1 MFCSSKSALRAATSP
16 LASAATKTAIVS
28 KTLTMEGSDLTVQ
41 AIISVLHEP
50 LTSDDDYATLL
61 VTEYPFQCSLTNWTQ
76 FKSAMIKVKFIASD
90 DGTTRRLMARN
101 VAPDGTFFL
110 NPEGTD
116 ITDILIGN
124 GPAKAG
130 AGPWKLTENKS
141 KKGEIPSM
149 LHTTISVT
157 QKVPVAC
164 QLIVSIQTEANRDYA
179 LKEEARSFIGGKKV
193 DIVNPADF
201 VAGEARQS
209 VEPGLLG
216 VNLDHLV
223 DCDLHKLQVAIQG
236 EDVTRR

>member
-1 MFCSSKSALRAATSP
+1 MQ
-16 LASAATKTAIVS
+16 
-28 KTLTMEGSDLTVQ
+28 EGSDLTVQ

-50 LTSDDDYATLL
+50 LASDGDYSTLL

-130 AGPWKLTENKS
+130 AGRESRTMLVGTTWIDGPD
-141 KKGEIPSM
+141 KGEIPSM
-149 LHTTISVT
+149 LHTAILVT

-164 QLIVSIQTEANRDYA
+164 QPIVSIQTEANRA
-179 LKEEARSFIGGKKV
+179 
-193 DIVNPADF
+193 
-201 VAGEARQS
+201 
-209 VEPGLLG
+209 
-216 VNLDHLV
+216 
-223 DCDLHKLQVAIQG
+223 
-236 EDVTRR
+236 

>member
-1 MFCSSKSALRAATSP
+1 MQ
-16 LASAATKTAIVS
+16 
-28 KTLTMEGSDLTVQ
+28 EGSDLTVQ

-130 AGPWKLTENKS
+130 AGPESRTMLVGTTWIDGPD
-141 KKGEIPSM
+141 KGEIPSM